1 MFTKEPMTTLCFRLP
16 KGLKIDYQ
24 NKFKENVG
32 LYLRFFMKFHLE
44 HPELIS
50 EDKLHQYFIEHQPQ
64 EVKETIQH
72 AQEILENKQEE
83 PKIIEYQPSKFD
95 FCKVCNRTTRHI
107 WNSFTQEYMCG
118 ECYAKEMNK
127 VSKQTPAK
135 VVIGRREE

>member
-118 ECYAKEMNK
+118 ECYVKEMNK
-127 VSKQTPAK
+127 VSKQTPARI
-135 VVIGRREE
+135 VIGRRE